1 MPRRSVLR
9 FSGFEYRYQEE
20 YGTMPDYDFDKL
32 VKSTGSVDQAAHI
45 RQERLDTVWKKMK
58 YEHEHKDEIEQT
70 RIMEQLVK
78 ECPF

>member
-9 FSGFEYRYQEE
+9 FSSFEYRYQEE

-32 VKSTGSVDQAAHI
+32 VKSTGSADQAARI
-45 RQERLDTVWKKMK
+45 RQERLDTVWSKMK
-58 YEHEHKDEIEQT
+58 YEHEHKDEIEQA
-70 RIMEQLVK
+70 RIMEQLAK